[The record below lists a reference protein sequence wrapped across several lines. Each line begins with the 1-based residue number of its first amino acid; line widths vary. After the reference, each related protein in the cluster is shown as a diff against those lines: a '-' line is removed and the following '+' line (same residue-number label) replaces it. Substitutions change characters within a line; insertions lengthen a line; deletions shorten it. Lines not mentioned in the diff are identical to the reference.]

1 MGISRDPAAPRAGL
15 RSGVRSEAGRNAT
28 DVPGGPG
35 VRPLAP
41 GPSIPPLPSR
51 GGRIEV
57 RSLPD
62 AEEIVL
68 RQTGLLR
75 WFAAAFLAFWLCGW
89 ALGEAVALA
98 LFLGPVA
105 APLVEAAR
113 ELFPGLV
120 GRVPAGPENLPLP
133 VYAFLGAWL
142 VAWTWGG
149 LSAAW
154 ALLRVVAGSDRYV
167 LRPGSVAFRPCA
179 GPFGRT
185 RELRAG
191 AVEAIVHRSRKS
203 QLLALVAGK
212 EVPLSAGV
220 PPEVGP
226 WLAGRLREA
235 LGLDAPGAASA
246 TGGTAP
252 DAEPPVPPGWRAT
265 PRPEGGVVLDAPPE
279 KSRKSAG
286 CALLAAVVVTAGAGA
301 LLAAAFAGR
310 GPSGLAGVAIA
321 ATVVALV
328 VVAICLWAAFAR
340 DAWLFAKGRIERVRR
355 FGPWSGRRSVRNGTL
370 VVSLSTD
377 EDRDDW
383 FTLEARGDGGPLR
396 LAKSMN
402 SGPEVLSFARFA
414 AWHSGF
420 PLDLPQEAREAA
432 GEEPAG
438 P

>member
-1 MGISRDPAAPRAGL
+1 MGISSVPATPKVGL
-15 RSGVRSEAGRNAT
+15 RSGVHTEPGRLAT
-28 DVPGGPG
+28 GFQREPGA
-35 VRPLAP
+35 PLAAP
-41 GPSIPPLPSR
+41 GPSIPPSLPR
-51 GGRIEV
+51 AGRIEV

-62 AEEIVL
+62 AEEVVL
-68 RQTGLLR
+68 RPTGLLR

-98 LFLGPVA
+98 LLLAPFA
-105 APLVEAAR
+105 APLVVAAR

-120 GRVPAGPENLPLP
+120 GRIPAGPEHLPLP
-133 VYAFLGAWL
+133 VYAFLGVWL

-154 ALLRVVAGSDRYV
+154 ALLRVLAGSDRYV
-167 LRPGSVAFRPCA
+167 LRPGSVAFRRCA

-203 QLLALVAGK
+203 QLVALVAGK
-212 EVPLSAGV
+212 EVPLSDGV

-235 LGLDAPGAASA
+235 LGLAAPGGAGA

-265 PRPEGGVVLDAPPE
+265 PRPEGGVALDAPPE
-279 KSRKSAG
+279 RSRKSAG
-286 CALLAAVVVTAGAGA
+286 CALLAAVAVTAGAGA

-310 GPSGLAGVAIA
+310 GPSGLAGIAIA
-321 ATVVALV
+321 ATVVALAV
-328 VVAICLWAAFAR
+328 DALCLWAAFAR
-340 DAWLFAKGRIERVRR
+340 DAWFFGKGTIERVRR

-370 VVSLSTD
+370 AVSLSTD

-396 LAKSMN
+396 LAKAMN
-402 SGPEVLSFARFA
+402 SGPDVLSFARFA